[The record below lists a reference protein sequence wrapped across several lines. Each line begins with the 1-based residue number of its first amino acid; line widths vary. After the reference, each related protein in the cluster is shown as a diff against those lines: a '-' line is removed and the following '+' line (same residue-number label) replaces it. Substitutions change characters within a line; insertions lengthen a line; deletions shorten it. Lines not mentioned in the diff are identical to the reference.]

1 MKTLLFLG
9 DSITDCNHYFDP
21 ENLGYGYV
29 RMIEKQIN
37 TPDKNYQVQNF
48 GNDGFTVPA
57 LRRLWQRKGLNL
69 KPDFITILIG
79 INDLAVIKN
88 TGITPSV
95 GLAQFRE
102 QYQALIEDIRLMTDC
117 PILLMEPFI
126 FPHPAEYASWEP
138 ELHQMNEFIRQLAF
152 DNGLFFLPLWEDL
165 LSTAQKEGVSEITTD
180 GIHLTA
186 EGHKILADQWI
197 RNY

>member
-138 ELHQMNEFIRQLAF
+138 ELHQMNKLIRQLAF

-165 LSTAQKEGVSEITTD
+165 LSAAKKDGFSEITTD

-186 EGHKILADQWI
+186 KGHKILAAQWI

>member
-88 TGITPSV
+88 TGVTPSV

-126 FPHPAEYASWEP
+126 FPHPAEYANWES
-138 ELHQMNEFIRQLAF
+138 ELHQMNKLIRQLAF

-165 LSTAQKEGVSEITTD
+165 LSTAQKEGFSEITTD

>member
-69 KPDFITILIG
+69 KPDFMTILIG

-102 QYQALIEDIRLMTDC
+102 QYQALLEDIRLMADC

-138 ELHQMNEFIRQLAF
+138 ELYQMNKLIRQLAF

-165 LSTAQKEGVSEITTD
+165 LSAANKEGFSEITTD

-186 EGHKILADQWI
+186 EGHKILAGQWI

>member
-88 TGITPSV
+88 TGVTPSV
-95 GLAQFRE
+95 GLAQFHE
-102 QYQALIEDIRLMTDC
+102 QYQALIEDIRLMADC

-138 ELHQMNEFIRQLAF
+138 ELHQMNKLIRQLAF